1 MVSSPA
7 QQKEVRAISRIGD
20 AACRARSPTPGIR
33 TPAKQYPRSMPE
45 TPATPVDIKPRSRTV
60 TDGIEATTSR
70 GMLRAVGMGDADWD
84 KPQIGIA
91 SSWNEITPCNLS
103 LDRLAQAAKEGV
115 HGGGG
120 YPLQFG
126 TVSVSDGISMG
137 HEGMHFSLVSRE
149 VIADS
154 VEVVMQAERLDG
166 SVLLAGCDKSIP
178 GMLMAA
184 ARLDLASVFLY
195 AGSIAPGWVKLS
207 DGTEKD
213 ITIIDSFEAV
223 GAVKAG
229 KMSAEDAKRIECAF
243 APGEGACGG
252 MYTANTMASVAEA
265 LGMSLPGSASPAAA
279 DRRRDYYAHRSG
291 EAVVGMLQRG
301 HTARDIL
308 TLKAFENAIAVVM
321 ALGGSTNAVLHL
333 LAIANEADVPLTL
346 DDFNRIG
353 ETIPHIGDLKPFGK
367 YVMNDV
373 DRHGGIPVLMKALL
387 DAGLMHGDVLTVT
400 GKTMAENLADLDP
413 EALDG
418 EVLRTLDNPIHPTGG
433 LTILHGSLAPEG
445 AVVKTAGFDATV
457 FEGPARVF
465 ERERAA
471 MDALTNGEIK
481 AGDIVVIRYEGPK
494 GGPGMREM
502 LAITAAI
509 KGAGLGKDVLLLTD
523 GRFSGGT
530 TGLCIG
536 HIAPEAVDA
545 GPIAFVR
552 DGDLIRVDIA
562 ARSLDLLVEPA
573 ELEARRNGWAPLPP
587 RYTRGVLA
595 KYTKLVHSASVGAV
609 TG

>member
-1 MVSSPA
+1 M
-7 QQKEVRAISRIGD
+7 
-20 AACRARSPTPGIR
+20 
-33 TPAKQYPRSMPE
+33 PAKDAQ
-45 TPATPVDIKPRSRTV
+45 TPIDIKPRSRDV

-70 GMLRAVGMGDADWD
+70 GMLRAVGMGDEDWS
-84 KPQIGIA
+84 KPQVGIA

-103 LDRLAQAAKEGV
+103 LDRLAQGAKEGV
-115 HGGGG
+115 HAGGG

-126 TVSVSDGISMG
+126 TISVSDGISMG

-154 VEVVMQAERLDG
+154 VETVMMAERLDG
-166 SVLLAGCDKSIP
+166 SVLLAGCDKSLP

-184 ARLDLASVFLY
+184 ARLDLSSVFLY
-195 AGSIAPGWVKLS
+195 AGSVAPGWVKLS
-207 DGTEKD
+207 DGTEKEV
-213 ITIIDSFEAV
+213 TIIDSFEAV
-223 GAVKAG
+223 GAAKAG
-229 KMSAEDAKRIECAF
+229 TISDEDLKAIECAIV
-243 APGEGACGG
+243 PGEGACGG

-265 LGMSLPGSASPAAA
+265 LGMSLPGSASPPSA
-279 DRRRDYYAHRSG
+279 DRRRDYFAHRSG
-291 EAVVGMLQRG
+291 EAVVNMLRLG
-301 HTARDIL
+301 ITARDIL
-308 TLKAFENAIAVVM
+308 TKEAFENAIAVAM
-321 ALGGSTNAVLHL
+321 AFGGSTNVILHL
-333 LAIANEADVPLTL
+333 LAIAYEAEVELTL

-353 ETIPHIGDLKPFGK
+353 DKVPHIGDLKPFGR

-373 DRHGGIPVLMKALL
+373 DRMGGVPVVMKALL
-387 DAGLMHGDVLTVT
+387 DAGLLHGDCLTVT
-400 GKTMAENLADLDP
+400 GKTVAENLADIRP
-413 EALDG
+413 KPLDG
-418 EVLRTLDNPIHPTGG
+418 EVLRTLDDPIHASGG
-433 LTILHGSLAPEG
+433 LTVLSGSLAPEG
-445 AVVKTAGFDATV
+445 AVVKTAGFDAEV

-471 MDALTNGEIK
+471 MDALT
-481 AGDIVVIRYEGPK
+481 AGAIGKGDVVVIRYEGPK

-536 HIAPEAVDA
+536 HMAPEAVDA
-545 GPIAFVR
+545 GPVAFVR

-562 ARSLDLLVEPA
+562 ARSIDLLVDQA
-573 ELEARRNGWAPLPP
+573 ELDARREGWAPLPP

-595 KYTKLVHSASVGAV
+595 KYARQVRSAAEGAV
-609 TG
+609 TY

>member
-1 MVSSPA
+1 M
-7 QQKEVRAISRIGD
+7 
-20 AACRARSPTPGIR
+20 
-33 TPAKQYPRSMPE
+33 
-45 TPATPVDIKPRSRTV
+45 DIKPRSRDV

-70 GMLRAVGMGDADWD
+70 GMLRAVGMGDADWE

-103 LDRLAQAAKEGV
+103 LNRLAQGAKEGV
-115 HGGGG
+115 HSGGG

-126 TVSVSDGISMG
+126 TISVSDGIAMG

-154 VEVVMQAERLDG
+154 VETVMMAERLDG
-166 SVLLAGCDKSIP
+166 SVMLAGCDKSLP

-213 ITIIDSFEAV
+213 VTIIDSFEAV
-223 GAVKAG
+223 GAAKAG
-229 KMSAEDAKRIECAF
+229 TISEEDLYAIECAI

-265 LGMSLPGSASPAAA
+265 LGMSLPGSASPPSA
-279 DRRRDYYAHRSG
+279 DRRRDYFAHRSG
-291 EAVVGMLQRG
+291 EAVVNMLKKG
-301 HTARDIL
+301 ITARDIL
-308 TLKAFENAIAVVM
+308 TKDAFENAIAVAM
-321 ALGGSTNAVLHL
+321 AFGGSTNVVLHL
-333 LAIANEADVPLTL
+333 LAIAYEAEVELTI

-353 ETIPHIGDLKPFGK
+353 DKVPHIGDLKPFGK

-373 DRHGGIPVLMKALL
+373 DRHGGVPVVMKALL
-387 DAGLMHGDVLTVT
+387 DAGLLHGDCLTVT
-400 GKTMAENLADLDP
+400 GKTVAENLADIKP
-413 EALDG
+413 KPLDG

-433 LTILHGSLAPEG
+433 LTVLSGSLAPEG
-445 AVVKTAGFDATV
+445 AVVKTAGFDAEV

-471 MDALTNGEIK
+471 MDALTEGRIAK
-481 AGDIVVIRYEGPK
+481 GDVVIIRYEGPK

-536 HIAPEAVDA
+536 HIAPEAVDS

-562 ARSLDLLVEPA
+562 ARSLDLLVDAA
-573 ELEARRNGWAPLPP
+573 ELEARRDGWAPLPP
-587 RYTRGVLA
+587 VYTRGVLA
-595 KYTKLVHSASVGAV
+595 KYARQVRSAAEGAV
-609 TG
+609 TY

>member
-1 MVSSPA
+1 
-7 QQKEVRAISRIGD
+7 
-20 AACRARSPTPGIR
+20 
-33 TPAKQYPRSMPE
+33 MPE
-45 TPATPVDIKPRSRTV
+45 APHNSTEAIDIKPRSRVV

-70 GMLRAVGMGDADWD
+70 GMLRAVGMGDSDWD

-103 LDRLAQAAKEGV
+103 LDRLAQGAKEGV
-115 HGGGG
+115 HSGGG

-126 TVSVSDGISMG
+126 TISVSDGISMG

-154 VEVVMQAERLDG
+154 VETVVMAERLDG
-166 SVLLAGCDKSIP
+166 TVLLAGCDKSIP
-178 GMLMAA
+178 GMMMAS
-184 ARLDLASVFLY
+184 ARLGLSSVFLY

-213 ITIIDSFEAV
+213 ITIIDSFEGV
-223 GAVKAG
+223 GACMAG
-229 KMSAEDAKRIECAF
+229 RMTEADLKRIECAF

-252 MYTANTMASVAEA
+252 MYTANTMASMGEA
-265 LGMSLPGSASPAAA
+265 LGLSLPGSAAPPAA
-279 DRRRDYYAHRSG
+279 DRRRDYFAHRSG
-291 EAVVGMLQRG
+291 EAVVNLLRQGI
-301 HTARDIL
+301 TTRDIL
-308 TLKAFENAIAVVM
+308 TPEAFENAIALAM
-321 ALGGSTNAVLHL
+321 ALGGSTNVVLHL
-333 LAIANEADVPLTL
+333 LAIAREAEVDLNL
-346 DDFNRIG
+346 HDFNRIG
-353 ETIPHIGDLKPFGK
+353 DKVPHIADMKPFGK

-373 DRHGGIPVLMKALL
+373 DRHGGIPVIMKAMLDEGLL
-387 DAGLMHGDVLTVT
+387 HGDALTVT
-400 GKTMAENLADLDP
+400 GKTLAENLADLSPDP
-413 EALDG
+413 IDG
-418 EVLRTLDNPIHPTGG
+418 EVVHTLDNPIHATGG
-433 LTILHGSLAPEG
+433 ITILHGSFAPEG
-445 AVVKTAGFDATV
+445 AVVKSAGFDANV

-465 ERERAA
+465 ERERGA
-471 MDALTNGEIK
+471 MDALE
-481 AGDIVVIRYEGPK
+481 AGDIAAGDVIVIRYEGPK

-562 ARSLDLLVEPA
+562 ARTLDLLVDDA
-573 ELEARRNGWAPLPP
+573 ELDSRRSGWEPLPP

-595 KYTKLVHSASVGAV
+595 KYSRLVRSAAEGAV

>member
-1 MVSSPA
+1 MPA
-7 QQKEVRAISRIGD
+7 SDPNI
-20 AACRARSPTPGIR
+20 
-33 TPAKQYPRSMPE
+33 
-45 TPATPVDIKPRSRTV
+45 DIKPRSRVV

-70 GMLRAVGMGDADWD
+70 GMLRAVGMGDEDWD

-103 LDRLAQAAKEGV
+103 LDRLAQGAKEGV
-115 HGGGG
+115 HSGGG

-126 TVSVSDGISMG
+126 TISVSDGISMG

-154 VEVVMQAERLDG
+154 VETVVMAERLDG
-166 SVLLAGCDKSIP
+166 TVLLAGCDKSIP
-178 GMLMAA
+178 GMLMAS
-184 ARLDLASVFLY
+184 ARLDLSSVFLY

-213 ITIIDSFEAV
+213 VTIIDSFEAV
-223 GAVKAG
+223 GACLAG
-229 KMSAEDAKRIECAF
+229 KMSEADLKRIECAI

-265 LGMSLPGSASPAAA
+265 LGLSLPGSAAPPSA
-279 DRRRDYYAHRSG
+279 DRRRDYFAHRSG
-291 EAVVGMLQRG
+291 EAVVNLLRQGI
-301 HTARDIL
+301 TTRDIL
-308 TLKAFENAIAVVM
+308 TKEAFENAIALAM
-321 ALGGSTNAVLHL
+321 ALGGSTNVVLHL
-333 LAIANEADVPLTL
+333 LAIAREAEVELSL
-346 DDFNRIG
+346 HDFNRIG
-353 ETIPHIGDLKPFGK
+353 DKVPHVADMKPFGK

-373 DRHGGIPVLMKALL
+373 DRHGGIPVIMKAML
-387 DAGLMHGDVLTVT
+387 DEGFLHGDALTVT
-400 GKTMAENLADLDP
+400 GKTLAENLAELDP
-413 EALDG
+413 DPIDG
-418 EVLRTLDNPIHPTGG
+418 TVIHTFDNPIHATGG

-471 MDALTNGEIK
+471 MDAVANGEIN
-481 AGDIVVIRYEGPK
+481 AGEVIVIRYEGPK

-562 ARSLDLLVEPA
+562 ARSLDLLVDDA
-573 ELEARRNGWAPLPP
+573 ELASRRSGWEPLPP

-595 KYTKLVHSASVGAV
+595 KYSKLVRSAAEGAT

>member
-1 MVSSPA
+1 MSESNS
-7 QQKEVRAISRIGD
+7 I
-20 AACRARSPTPGIR
+20 
-33 TPAKQYPRSMPE
+33 
-45 TPATPVDIKPRSRTV
+45 DIKPRSRTV

-70 GMLRAVGMGDADWD
+70 GMLRAVGMGDADWE

-115 HGGGG
+115 HAGGG

-126 TVSVSDGISMG
+126 TISVSDGISMG

-154 VEVVMQAERLDG
+154 VEVVMEAERLDG
-166 SVLLAGCDKSIP
+166 SVTLAGCDKSLP

-184 ARLDLASVFLY
+184 ARLNLSSVFLY

-207 DGTEKD
+207 DGTEKE

-229 KMSAEDAKRIECAF
+229 RMSEADAKRIECAF

-265 LGMSLPGSASPAAA
+265 LGMSLPGSASPASA
-279 DRRRDYYAHRSG
+279 DRRRDYFAHRSG
-291 EAVVGMLQRG
+291 EAVVNLLRLGI
-301 HTARDIL
+301 TSRDIM
-308 TLKAFENAIAVVM
+308 TKKAFENAITVAM
-321 ALGGSTNAVLHL
+321 ALGGSTNVVLHI
-333 LAIANEADVPLTL
+333 LAIANEAEVDITL

-353 ETIPHIGDLKPFGK
+353 DKVPHLGDLKPFGK

-373 DRHGGIPVLMKALL
+373 DRHGGLPVLMKALMEE
-387 DAGLMHGDVLTVT
+387 GLIHGDALTVT
-400 GKTMAENLADLDP
+400 GKTVAENFAEMDIDP
-413 EALDG
+413 LDG
-418 EVLRTLDNPIHPTGG
+418 EVLRTIDNPIHPTGG
-433 LTILHGSLAPEG
+433 LTILTGSLAPEG
-445 AVVKTAGFDATV
+445 SVVKTAGFDVAE

-465 ERERAA
+465 EREREAL
-471 MDALTNGEIK
+471 DALT
-481 AGDIVVIRYEGPK
+481 AGTIEAGSVVVIRYEGPK

-562 ARSLDLLVEPA
+562 ARSLDLLVDSA

-595 KYTKLVHSASVGAV
+595 KYSKLVQSAARGAV
-609 TG
+609 TS

>member
-1 MVSSPA
+1 M
-7 QQKEVRAISRIGD
+7 
-20 AACRARSPTPGIR
+20 PGLENSI
-33 TPAKQYPRSMPE
+33 
-45 TPATPVDIKPRSRTV
+45 DIKPRSRVV

-103 LDRLAQAAKEGV
+103 LDRLAQGAKEGV
-115 HGGGG
+115 HSGGG

-126 TVSVSDGISMG
+126 TISVSDGISMG

-154 VEVVMQAERLDG
+154 VETVVMAERLDG
-166 SVLLAGCDKSIP
+166 TVLLAGCDKSIP
-178 GMLMAA
+178 GMLMAS
-184 ARLDLASVFLY
+184 ARLDLSSVFLY

-207 DGTEKD
+207 DGPADWREGKD
-213 ITIIDSFEAV
+213 ITIIDSFEGV
-223 GAVKAG
+223 GACMAG
-229 KMSAEDAKRIECAF
+229 RMTEADLKRIECAF

-265 LGMSLPGSASPAAA
+265 LGLSLPGSAAPAAA

-291 EAVVGMLQRG
+291 EAVVNLLRLGITTG
-301 HTARDIL
+301 DIL
-308 TLKAFENAIAVVM
+308 TKEAFENAIALAM
-321 ALGGSTNAVLHL
+321 ALGGSTNVVLHL
-333 LAIANEADVPLTL
+333 LAIAREAQVDLTL
-346 DDFNRIG
+346 HDFNRIG
-353 ETIPHIGDLKPFGK
+353 DKTPHIADMKPFGK

-373 DRHGGIPVLMKALL
+373 DRHGGIPVIMKAMLDEGLL
-387 DAGLMHGDVLTVT
+387 HGDALTVT
-400 GKTMAENLADLDP
+400 GKTLAENLRELDP
-413 EALDG
+413 DPVDGDVIHRLD
-418 EVLRTLDNPIHPTGG
+418 DPIHATGG
-433 LTILHGSLAPEG
+433 ITILHGSIAPEG
-445 AVVKTAGFDATV
+445 AVVKSAGFDANV

-471 MDALTNGEIK
+471 MDALEAGEISS
-481 AGDIVVIRYEGPK
+481 GDVVVIRYEGPK

-562 ARSLDLLVEPA
+562 ARTLDLLVDEA
-573 ELEARRNGWAPLPP
+573 ELGSRRSGWEPLPP

-595 KYTKLVHSASVGAV
+595 KYSKLVRSAAEGAV

>member
-1 MVSSPA
+1 MT
-7 QQKEVRAISRIGD
+7 EVD
-20 AACRARSPTPGIR
+20 H
-33 TPAKQYPRSMPE
+33 
-45 TPATPVDIKPRSRTV
+45 KPRSRVV

-70 GMLRAVGMGDADWD
+70 GMLRAVGMGDDDWD
-84 KPQIGIA
+84 KAQIGIA

-103 LDRLAQAAKEGV
+103 LGRLAQAAKEGV
-115 HGGGG
+115 HAGGG

-154 VEVVMQAERLDG
+154 VETVMQAERLDG

-184 ARLDLASVFLY
+184 VRLDLASVFLY

-229 KMSAEDAKRIECAF
+229 KMSPEDAHRIECAF

-265 LGMSLPGSASPAAA
+265 LGLSLPGSASPASY
-279 DRRRDYYAHRSG
+279 DRRRDMYAHRSG
-291 EAVVGMLQRG
+291 EAVVNLLNKGI
-301 HTARDIL
+301 TARDIVTPEAL
-308 TLKAFENAIAVVM
+308 ENAVTVAM
-321 ALGGSTNAVLHL
+321 ALGGSTNVVLHL
-333 LAIANEADVPLTL
+333 LAIANEAEVPFTL
-346 DDFNRIG
+346 EDFNRIG
-353 ETIPHIGDLKPFGK
+353 NRVPHIGDLKPFGN

-373 DRHGGIPVLMKALL
+373 DRQGGLPVLLKALL
-387 DAGLMHGDVLTVT
+387 DAGLLHGDVMTVT
-400 GKTMAENLADLDP
+400 GKTMAENLAELNPDP
-413 EALDG
+413 LDG
-418 EVLRTLDNPIHPTGG
+418 EVLRTLDNPIHATGG
-433 LTILHGSLAPEG
+433 ITILHGTMAPEG
-445 AVVKTAGFDATV
+445 AVVKTAGFDAAV

-465 ERERAA
+465 EREREA
-471 MDALTNGEIK
+471 MDALTRGEIV
-481 AGDIVVIRYEGPK
+481 AGDVVVIRYEGPK

-502 LAITAAI
+502 LAVTAAI

-536 HIAPEAVDA
+536 HVAPEAVDA

-562 ARSLDLLVEPA
+562 ARSIDLLVDA
-573 ELEARRNGWAPLPP
+573 DELEARRTDWAPLPP

-595 KYTKLVHSASVGAV
+595 KYSKLVRSAAQGAV

>member
-1 MVSSPA
+1 M
-7 QQKEVRAISRIGD
+7 
-20 AACRARSPTPGIR
+20 
-33 TPAKQYPRSMPE
+33 
-45 TPATPVDIKPRSRTV
+45 KPRSRVV

-103 LDRLAQAAKEGV
+103 LDRLAQGAKEGV
-115 HGGGG
+115 HSGGG

-154 VEVVMQAERLDG
+154 VETVIMAERLDG
-166 SVLLAGCDKSIP
+166 TVLLAGCDKSIP
-178 GMLMAA
+178 GMLMAS
-184 ARLDLASVFLY
+184 ARLGLSSVFLY

-223 GAVKAG
+223 GACRAG
-229 KMSAEDAKRIECAF
+229 LMSEEDLKRIECAF

-265 LGMSLPGSASPAAA
+265 LGLSLPGSAAPPSA
-279 DRRRDYYAHRSG
+279 DRRRDQFAHRSG
-291 EAVVGMLQRG
+291 EAVVNLLRQGI
-301 HTARDIL
+301 TTKDIL
-308 TLKAFENAIAVVM
+308 TKESFENAIALAM
-321 ALGGSTNAVLHL
+321 ALGGSTNVVLHL
-333 LAIANEADVPLTL
+333 LAIAREAEVELSL
-346 DDFNRIG
+346 HDFNRIG
-353 ETIPHIGDLKPFGK
+353 DRVPHVADMKPFGK

-373 DRHGGIPVLMKALL
+373 DRHGGIPVIMKAMLDEGLL
-387 DAGLMHGDVLTVT
+387 HGDALTVT
-400 GKTMAENLADLDP
+400 GKTVAENLRDLDP
-413 EALDG
+413 DPIDG
-418 EVLRTLDNPIHPTGG
+418 TVVHRFDDPIHATGG
-433 LTILHGSLAPEG
+433 ITILHGTLAPEG
-445 AVVKTAGFDATV
+445 AVVKTAGFDASV

-465 ERERAA
+465 ERERGA
-471 MDALTNGEIK
+471 MDALAEGDIR
-481 AGDIVVIRYEGPK
+481 AGDVVVIRYEGPK

-536 HIAPEAVDA
+536 HIAPEAADG
-545 GPIAFVR
+545 GPIALVR

-562 ARSLDLLVEPA
+562 ARTLDLLVDEA
-573 ELEARRNGWAPLPP
+573 ELSSRRSDWEPLPP

-595 KYTKLVHSASVGAV
+595 KYSKLVRSAAEGAT

>member
-1 MVSSPA
+1 
-7 QQKEVRAISRIGD
+7 
-20 AACRARSPTPGIR
+20 
-33 TPAKQYPRSMPE
+33 MP
-45 TPATPVDIKPRSRTV
+45 DIDVKPRSRVV

-70 GMLRAVGMGDADWD
+70 GMLRAVGMGDEDWE

-103 LDRLAQAAKEGV
+103 LDRLAQGAKEGV

-126 TVSVSDGISMG
+126 TISVSDGISMG

-154 VEVVMQAERLDG
+154 VETVVNAERLDG
-166 SVLLAGCDKSIP
+166 TVLLAGCDKSLP

-195 AGSIAPGWVKLS
+195 AGSVMPGYVKQD
-207 DGTEKD
+207 DGTMKEV
-213 ITIIDSFEAV
+213 TIIDSFEGV
-223 GAVKAG
+223 GACKAG
-229 KMSAEDAKRIECAF
+229 TMSEAELKKIECAIV
-243 APGEGACGG
+243 PGEGACGG
-252 MYTANTMASVAEA
+252 MYTANTMASLAEA
-265 LGMSLPGSASPAAA
+265 LGMSLPGSAAPPSA

-291 EAVVGMLQRG
+291 EAVVNMLRLG
-301 HTARDIL
+301 LTARDVL
-308 TLKAFENAIAVVM
+308 TREAFENAITVLM

-333 LAIANEADVPLTL
+333 LAIAHEAEVELTL

-353 ETIPHIGDLKPFGK
+353 SKVPHLADMKPFGRF
-367 YVMNDV
+367 VMKDI
-373 DRHGGIPVLMKALL
+373 DQQGGIPVVMKALL
-387 DAGLMHGDVLTVT
+387 DAGLLHGECMTVT
-400 GKTMAENLADLDP
+400 GKTVAENLAEIDP
-413 EALDG
+413 PQLDG
-418 EVLRTLDNPIHPTGG
+418 QVFRTLDNPIHATGG
-433 LTILHGSLAPEG
+433 LTILQGSFAPEG
-445 AVVKTAGFDATV
+445 AVVKTAGFDADV

-465 ERERAA
+465 DRERAA
-471 MDALTNGEIK
+471 MDALTEGRIQK
-481 AGDIVVIRYEGPK
+481 GDVIVIRYEGPK

-545 GPIAFVR
+545 GPVAFVR
-552 DGDLIRVDIA
+552 DGDRIRVDIP
-562 ARSLDLLVEPA
+562 ARSLDLLVDPA
-573 ELEARRNGWAPLPP
+573 ELEARRDGWAPLPP

-595 KYTKLVHSASVGAV
+595 KYAKLVQSAALGAV

>member
-1 MVSSPA
+1 MTA
-7 QQKEVRAISRIGD
+7 
-20 AACRARSPTPGIR
+20 
-33 TPAKQYPRSMPE
+33 
-45 TPATPVDIKPRSRTV
+45 
-60 TDGIEATTSR
+60 R

-103 LDRLAQAAKEGV
+103 LDRLAQASKEGV
-115 HGGGG
+115 HSGGG

-126 TVSVSDGISMG
+126 TISVSDGIAMG

-154 VEVVMQAERLDG
+154 VETVMMAERLDG
-166 SVLLAGCDKSIP
+166 SVLLAGCDKSLP

-195 AGSIAPGWVKLS
+195 AGSTAPGWVKLS

-213 ITIIDSFEAV
+213 VTIIDSFEAV

-229 KMSAEDAKRIECAF
+229 KMSAVDAHRIECAIV
-243 APGEGACGG
+243 PGEGACGG

-265 LGMSLPGSASPAAA
+265 LGMSLPGSAAPPAA
-279 DRRRDYYAHRSG
+279 DRRRDYFAHRSG
-291 EAVVGMLQRG
+291 EAVVNMLRLG
-301 HTARDIL
+301 ITARDIL
-308 TLKAFENAIAVVM
+308 TMKAFENAIAVAM
-321 ALGGSTNAVLHL
+321 AFGGSTNVVLHL
-333 LAIANEADVPLTL
+333 LAIAREADVDLTL
-346 DDFNRIG
+346 ADFNRIG
-353 ETIPHIGDLKPFGK
+353 DKTPHIGDLKPFGK

-373 DRHGGIPVLMKALL
+373 DRHGGVPVVMKALL
-387 DAGLMHGDVLTVT
+387 DAGLLHGDALTVT
-400 GKTMAENLADLDP
+400 GKTVAENLAEINP
-413 EALDG
+413 EPLDG
-418 EVLRTLDNPIHPTGG
+418 DVIRTLDNPIHPTGG
-433 LTILHGSLAPEG
+433 ITILHGSMAPEG
-445 AVVKTAGFDATV
+445 AVVKTAGFDLEV

-471 MDALTNGEIK
+471 MDALTEGAIK
-481 AGDIVVIRYEGPK
+481 EGDVIVIRYEGPK

-562 ARSLDLLVEPA
+562 ARSLDLVVEPT

-595 KYTKLVHSASVGAV
+595 KYSKLVHSAAEGAI